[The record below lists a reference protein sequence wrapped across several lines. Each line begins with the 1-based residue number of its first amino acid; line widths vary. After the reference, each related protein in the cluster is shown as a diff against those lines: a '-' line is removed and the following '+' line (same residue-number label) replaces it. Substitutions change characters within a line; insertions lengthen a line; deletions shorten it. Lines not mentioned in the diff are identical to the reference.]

1 MKDLTVASDKRG
13 SITPRRKDNIRE
25 YLYLSQ
31 WTSCNLCLP
40 SLGRQM
46 KCYKSLPTEQPD
58 ENDNEFEITPSQR
71 IKPSF
76 IFIGF

>member
-1 MKDLTVASDKRG
+1 MASDKRG

-25 YLYLSQ
+25 YLYWSQ
-31 WTSCNLCLP
+31 CTSCNLCLP
-40 SLGRQM
+40 SLGRQI
-46 KCYKSLPTEQPD
+46 KRYNSLPTEQPE

-76 IFIGF
+76 NFIEF